1 MDIKKLEID
10 LIPSCNICPTCNTEC
25 YCKTEIINKESDES
39 DYAFSSDNDINNW
52 NIKESRNVM
61 NSTLNKLELTSFKAY
76 AVSGHMKV
84 ARGKQ
89 KLAQVNNE
97 VSKRLGAVLNVQQ
110 SELQSTE
117 YWIEID
123 SYQDMNQKKK
133 KDLHNVVELMKEK
146 LEVPNKKEKYKF

>member
-1 MDIKKLEID
+1 MGID
-10 LIPSCNICPTCNTEC
+10 LIPDCKICPTCNTEC

-39 DYAFSSDNDINNW
+39 DYASNNDINNW

-61 NSTLNKLELTSFKAY
+61 NSTLNKPELTFFKTCAIS
-76 AVSGHMKV
+76 VHMKV
-84 ARGKQ
+84 THGKQ

-110 SELQSTE
+110 SELESTE

-123 SYQDMNQKKK
+123 
-133 KDLHNVVELMKEK
+133 
-146 LEVPNKKEKYKF
+146 